1 MLACISRAI
10 RVSETQV
17 LAVHG
22 RVMSWV
28 LVVEPSGLEKP
39 MNVPVVIEE
48 FMGVD
53 GIEKVGIELRRR
65 LRAIRGKKKLFWE
78 VQTRFSMK
86 KRR

>member
-1 MLACISRAI
+1 M
-10 RVSETQV
+10 

-22 RVMSWV
+22 RVMSWL

-48 FMGVD
+48 LMGVD

-65 LRAIRGKKKLFWE
+65 LRAIMGKKKLFWE

>member
-1 MLACISRAI
+1 M
-10 RVSETQV
+10 

-48 FMGVD
+48 LMGVD

-65 LRAIRGKKKLFWE
+65 LRAIMGKKKLFWE

>member
-1 MLACISRAI
+1 M
-10 RVSETQV
+10 

-48 FMGVD
+48 LMGVD

>member
-1 MLACISRAI
+1 M
-10 RVSETQV
+10 

-22 RVMSWV
+22 RVMSWL

-48 FMGVD
+48 LMGVD

>member
-1 MLACISRAI
+1 
-10 RVSETQV
+10 
-17 LAVHG
+17 
-22 RVMSWV
+22 MSWV

-48 FMGVD
+48 LMGVD

-65 LRAIRGKKKLFWE
+65 LRAIMGKKKLFWE

>member
-1 MLACISRAI
+1 
-10 RVSETQV
+10 
-17 LAVHG
+17 
-22 RVMSWV
+22 MSWV